1 MKRYYTW
8 EIHDKY
14 ARYWTKESIES
25 PEEFG
30 ELSDKA
36 KQYFLPTSNPHDLEA
51 WNPPMVK
58 EEMEKGRPFRKG
70 DSHSTWMGGC
80 IVSQVM
86 KDKMGD
92 ILEQYGEL
100 FPFEVEDRED
110 KLYRYWVTNEISFD
124 SVDKKKSKFFDNDYK
139 DEDVFKI
146 ENLVFLEKF
155 EINSMILCIQEE
167 YERTIFVNEEFIEL
181 VKENDLKGFH
191 FKLDTSYSSTDKGI
205 KIG

>member
-1 MKRYYTW
+1 MNKYYTW

-110 KLYRYWVTNEISFD
+110 KLYRYWVTSEIPLSYL
-124 SVDKKKSKFFDNDYK
+124 DKKKSKFFKNKCNEDNLFLIERIIL
-139 DEDVFKI
+139 DESYS
-146 ENLVFLEKF
+146 NT
-155 EINSMILCIQEE
+155 SMIFRVSEE
-167 YERTIFVNEEFIEL
+167 YSMTIFVNEEFIEL